1 MHDLTS
7 PAVIRAI
14 MNKYSFH
21 CRKSMGQNFLADG
34 NIIKKIIDAA
44 EISPQDT
51 VIEIGPGLGVLTQA
65 LCGVAARVITVEL
78 DQKLVVILKDL
89 LADCKN
95 LSPVAGDA
103 MEVDFDSLAKQY
115 AGELAQRP
123 YKMLSNLPYYI
134 TTPLLLHIVTGGF
147 NYSSLVVMIQQ
158 EVAQRIA
165 ASPGSKDY
173 GSLSVAVQYYTVP
186 DLLFKVP
193 PTVFIPRPEVGSAV
207 LRMVKRDRP
216 PVEVPDEKI
225 FFKIVRGSFAQ
236 RRKTLHNA
244 LSAALPALGKEKMLD
259 ILNSAGV
266 NPGRR
271 GETLSLEEFAAVTRE
286 YIHAGGR

>member
-34 NIIKKIIDAA
+34 NIVKKIIDSAG
-44 EISPQDT
+44 ILPQDT
-51 VIEIGPGLGVLTQA
+51 VIEVGPGLGVLTQA

-78 DQKLVVILKDL
+78 DKKLVVILKDL
-89 LADCKN
+89 LADCQN
-95 LSPVAGDA
+95 LSLVAGDA
-103 MEVDFDSLAKQY
+103 MDTDFDSLAKQQD
-115 AGELAQRP
+115 GDLLQRP

-173 GSLSVAVQYYTVP
+173 GSLSVAVQYFTVP
-186 DLLFKVP
+186 ELLFKVP

-207 LRMVKRDRP
+207 LRMVKRECP
-216 PVEVPDEKI
+216 PVEVDEKI
-225 FFKIVRGSFAQ
+225 FFKVVRGSFAQ

-244 LSAALPALGKEKMLD
+244 LSAALPALGKGKMLE
-259 ILNSAGV
+259 ILNLAGI
-266 NPGRR
+266 NPSRR
-271 GETLSLEEFAAVTRE
+271 GETLSLEEFAAVARE
-286 YIHAGGR
+286 YINAGGQ

>member
-34 NIIKKIIDAA
+34 NIVKKIIDSAG
-44 EISPQDT
+44 ILPQDT
-51 VIEIGPGLGVLTQA
+51 VIEVGPGLGVLTQA

-78 DQKLVVILKDL
+78 DKKLVVILKDL
-89 LADCKN
+89 LADCQN
-95 LSPVAGDA
+95 LSLVAGDA
-103 MEVDFDSLAKQY
+103 MDTDFDSLAKQQD
-115 AGELAQRP
+115 GDLLQRP

-173 GSLSVAVQYYTVP
+173 GSLSVAVQYFTVP
-186 DLLFKVP
+186 ELLFKVP

-207 LRMVKRDRP
+207 LRMVKRERP
-216 PVEVPDEKI
+216 PVEVDEKI
-225 FFKIVRGSFAQ
+225 FFKVVRGSFAQ

-244 LSAALPALGKEKMLD
+244 LSAALPALGKGKMLE
-259 ILNSAGV
+259 ILNLAGI
-266 NPGRR
+266 NPSRR
-271 GETLSLEEFAAVTRE
+271 GETLSLEEFAAVARE
-286 YIHAGGR
+286 YINAGGQ